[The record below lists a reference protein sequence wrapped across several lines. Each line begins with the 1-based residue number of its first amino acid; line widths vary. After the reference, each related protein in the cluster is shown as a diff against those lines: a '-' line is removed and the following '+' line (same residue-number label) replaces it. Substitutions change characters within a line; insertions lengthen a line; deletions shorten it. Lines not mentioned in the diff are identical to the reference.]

1 MVRGSHARTEE
12 PHKVRTDWKNLRRLF
27 PYLWEYRGRIVGA
40 LGCLILAKLAVVGV
54 PVLLKYIVDHL
65 DSSQLMLQL
74 PLALLVGY
82 GALRLATALFNELR
96 DILFARAR
104 YHAVRRL
111 SAEVLAHLHQ
121 LSLRFHLDRRTGS
134 ISRDLERG
142 TQSLSS
148 LSNYFVFIVIPTV
161 FEIVLVTAILFASYS
176 SQFSVITIVTVLAYI
191 VFTVWVTDWR
201 MHHRHR
207 ANQLDSAA
215 HSQAVDSLLNYE
227 TVKYFNNENYEVD
240 RYASTLR
247 QWENASVKSIFTM
260 SLLNFGQAVIIAV
273 GVTIIMIF
281 AAQGVVSGMLTI
293 GDLVLINALML
304 QLFVPMNMLGIVYR
318 QITYALADM
327 DLLAKL
333 LEETP
338 EVRDQENAQALQ
350 IKRGAIRF
358 EQVSFSYNDDRSILD
373 KINININ
380 PGEKVAVV
388 GPSGS
393 GKSTLARLLFRF
405 YEVKQGGIYVDDV
418 NIANCTQDS
427 LRQSISFVPQ
437 DTMLFNDTIEFNI
450 QYGNTQAAAEQL
462 EQAIRLANL
471 DKLIADLP
479 QGLKTVV
486 GERGLK
492 LSGGE
497 VQRVAIARAI
507 LKQPK
512 IIVFDEATSSLD
524 SETEAAVM
532 QAIQQVTDGVTSL
545 LIAHRLSTIVDA
557 DRIYVLDKG
566 KIVEQGTHT
575 QLLQAGGL
583 YSHLWRLQQ
592 SDRDQDLPQS
602 TNDLYTST
610 VST

>member
-12 PHKVRTDWKNLRRLF
+12 PHKIRTDWKNLRRLF

-40 LGCLILAKLAVVGV
+40 LVCLILAKLATVGV

-74 PLALLVGY
+74 PIVLLVGY

-161 FEIVLVTAILFASYS
+161 FEIVLVTAILFGSYTLH
-176 SQFSVITIVTVLAYI
+176 FSVVTISTVVIYI
-191 VFTVWVTDWR
+191 AFTLWVTDWR

-207 ANQLDSAA
+207 ANQLDSVA

-227 TVKYFNNENYEVD
+227 TVKYFNNEKYEVD
-240 RYASTLR
+240 RYAKTLL

-260 SLLNFGQAVIIAV
+260 SLLNFGQAAIIAV
-273 GVTIIMIF
+273 GVTAIMIF
-281 AAQGVVSGMLTI
+281 AAQGVASGVLTI

-333 LEETP
+333 LKEVP
-338 EVRDQENAQALQ
+338 EVRDQDNATPLQ
-350 IKRGAIRF
+350 ITKGAIRF
-358 EQVSFSYNDDRSILD
+358 DQVSFAYNDDRPILENVSID
-373 KINININ
+373 VK

-393 GKSTLARLLFRF
+393 GKSTIARLLFRF
-405 YEVKQGGIYVDDV
+405 YEVKKGAIYIDDE
-418 NIANCTQDS
+418 NIATSTQDS
-427 LRQSISFVPQ
+427 LRRLISMVPQ
-437 DTMLFNDTIEFNI
+437 DTMLFNESIQFNI
-450 QYGNTQAAAEQL
+450 QYGNTLASAEEIQQAV
-462 EQAIRLANL
+462 RLANL

-479 QGLKTVV
+479 EGLNSIV

-507 LKQPK
+507 LKKPK

-524 SETEAAVM
+524 SDTEAAVM
-532 QAIQQVTDGVTSL
+532 QAIQKVTAGVTSL

-557 DRIYVLDKG
+557 DRIYVLEGG
-566 KIVEQGTHT
+566 KIAEQGTHT
-575 QLLQAGGL
+575 QLLQADGL
-583 YSHLWRLQQ
+583 YSHLWNLQL
-592 SDRDQDLPQS
+592 SNRELKTTLSPDE
-602 TNDLYTST
+602 LYTATKSI
-610 VST
+610 

>member
-12 PHKVRTDWKNLRRLF
+12 PHKIRTDWKNLRRLF

-40 LGCLILAKLAVVGV
+40 LVCLILAKLATVGV
-54 PVLLKYIVDHL
+54 PVLLKYIVDYL
-65 DSSQLMLQL
+65 DSSQLILQL
-74 PLALLVGY
+74 PIVLLVGY

-161 FEIVLVTAILFASYS
+161 FEIVLVTAILFGSYTF
-176 SQFSVITIVTVLAYI
+176 QFSVITLSTVVFYI

-207 ANQLDSAA
+207 ANQLDSVA

-227 TVKYFNNENYEVD
+227 TVKYFNNEKYEVD
-240 RYASTLR
+240 RYARTLR

-260 SLLNFGQAVIIAV
+260 SLLNFGQAAIIAV
-273 GVTIIMIF
+273 GVTAIMIF
-281 AAQGVVSGMLTI
+281 AAQGVANNDLTI

-327 DLLAKL
+327 DLLARL
-333 LEETP
+333 LKEIP
-338 EVRDQENAQALQ
+338 EVRDKNDAQVLE
-350 IKRGAIRF
+350 ISKGTIRF
-358 EQVSFSYNDDRSILD
+358 DHVSFAYNDDRSILED
-373 KINININ
+373 VCIDIKA
-380 PGEKVAVV
+380 GQKVAVV

-393 GKSTLARLLFRF
+393 GKSTIARLLFRF
-405 YEVKQGGIYVDDV
+405 YEVKQGAIYVDGT
-418 NIANCTQDS
+418 NIATCTQDS
-427 LRQSISFVPQ
+427 LRRLISMVPQ
-437 DTMLFNDTIEFNI
+437 DTMLFNETIQFNI
-450 QYGNTQAAAEQL
+450 QYGNTLASEEEIDEAV
-462 EQAIRLANL
+462 RLANL

-479 QGLKTVV
+479 DGLNTVV
-486 GERGLK
+486 GERRLK

-524 SETEAAVM
+524 SDTESAVM
-532 QAIQQVTDGVTSL
+532 QAIQKVTAGVTSL

-557 DRIYVLDKG
+557 DRIYVLDGG
-566 KIVEQGTHT
+566 KLAEQGTHS
-575 QLLQAGGL
+575 QLLQTDGL
-583 YSHLWRLQQ
+583 YSHLWKLQQ
-592 SDRDQDLPQS
+592 SDRELNHSQTTNEVYS
-602 TNDLYTST
+602 TIST
-610 VST
+610 